1 MKKSIYVL
9 GLAVISLA
17 SCKEEVAPVDYA
29 IVTGQVTNA
38 TTNQVL
44 IASYQNRKEV
54 DTLTLAADGSFVDTI
69 QSPKGQYALINDKNR
84 TSLYLEEGFN
94 INFSADAKDFAKSI
108 AITGTGSVENNFF
121 KAKSEKEAKF
131 RDGTN
136 PYTLEEDAFKEK
148 MASQKAAINSL
159 LDGTEG
165 LSEAFKTTQKN
176 DNNYNYL
183 VSLSNF
189 ERYHQHYAQKPD
201 FKVSENFLAE
211 LNAVDITNEED
222 FSNSSSY
229 KSLVGAHYGKIA
241 GEKAEK
247 DSMSYDLAMLKTIAP
262 IESEVIRNGLL
273 KESVFGITVTEKL
286 DEYYN
291 TFMAASTDEDQKET
305 VKEYYTKLKAVEAG
319 NASPKFV
326 DYENHAGGKTSLED
340 LKGKY
345 VYIDV
350 WATWCGPCLA
360 EIPALKETE
369 EAYHGKNIE
378 FVSISVDR
386 PDAYDKWKQM
396 VVDKELG
403 GGVQLLADNNF
414 DSDFIKDYVIQ
425 GIPKFILLDTEGNIV
440 NANAPRPSD
449 PKLKEVLNS
458 LL

>member
-1 MKKSIYVL
+1 MKKSLYTL
-9 GLAVISLA
+9 SLAVISLA
-17 SCKEEVAPVDYA
+17 ACKTEKPAPIDYA
-29 IVTGQVTNA
+29 IVSGKITNA
-38 TTNQVL
+38 SNTELL
-44 IASYQNRKEV
+44 IASYKDRSAI
-54 DTLTLAADGSFVDTI
+54 DTLTIAADGTFTDTI
-69 QSPKGQYALINDKNR
+69 QSPKGQYALVNDKNR
-84 TSLYLEEGFN
+84 TNLYLEEGFN
-94 INFSADAKDFAKSI
+94 LAVNADANNFNKSVT
-108 AITGTGSVENNFF
+108 ITGNGSAENNFF
-121 KAKSEKEAKF
+121 KSKSEKEASF
-131 RDGTN
+131 RGGDN
-136 PYTLEEDAFKEK
+136 PYTLEEVAFKER
-148 MASQKAAINSL
+148 MTNQKNAINSL
-159 LDGTEG
+159 IDSTKG
-165 LSEAFKTTQKN
+165 LSESFKTAQKK
-176 DNNYNYL
+176 DANYSYL
-183 VSLSNF
+183 LNLSNY
-189 ERYHQHYAQKPD
+189 ESYHQHYAQKPD
-201 FKVSENFLAE
+201 FKVSENFLTE
-211 LNAVDITNEED
+211 LNAVDLTNKED
-222 FSNSSSY
+222 FNNSTSY

-286 DEYYN
+286 DEYYT
-291 TFMAASTDEDQKET
+291 TFMAASTDEDQKKT
-305 VKEYYTKLKAVEAG
+305 IKEYYTKLKAVEKG
-319 NASPKFV
+319 NPSPKFV
-326 DYENHAGGKTSLED
+326 GYENHAGGKTSLED

-369 EAYHGKNIE
+369 KAYHGKNIE

-386 PDAYDKWKQM
+386 TDAYNKWKQM

-403 GGVQLLADNNF
+403 GIQLIADNNF
-414 DSDFIKDYVIQ
+414 ESNFIQDYVIQ